1 MKMKIEEVRIG
12 DDLTEYLDDNSSFST
27 FLDIFI
33 KDNGVVTA
41 VSYSDFKNEREKETV
56 ITMAHA
62 FERGDLEIYAT
73 SKREKRFTI
82 FVPLKLSKF
91 LMKYFI

>member
-1 MKMKIEEVRIG
+1 MKIEEVRIG
-12 DDLTEYLDDNSSFST
+12 DDLTEYLDDNSLVST

-73 SKREKRFTI
+73 RQKRKKIYNFCPAEVIEI
-82 FVPLKLSKF
+82 FNEIFYIK
-91 LMKYFI
+91 